1 MKIELKRRRVVQV
14 QEQLSHKDLCRST
27 LVQAASTDTSWTG
40 KHIHCTLH
48 IVTIIPSRIN
58 HQSAPGWEIELWN
71 SMMQLNPLSIYNVY
85 WYTFMLQLA
94 MRIVQYVSSSVNHSL
109 DISTDFTGVSL
120 VSEDSN
126 QRLIKCLVIKVV
138 ELKSCFVSR
147 QIYWHFVQTFYSG
160 TNYIK
165 ESKDVKIVKEVIW
178 SNRRRRKYWTIR
190 TFTWL
195 WCQK

>member
-1 MKIELKRRRVVQV
+1 MVQV

-94 MRIVQYVSSSVNHSL
+94 MRIVQYVSSSVSHSL
-109 DISTDFTGVSL
+109 DISTDFTYL

-147 QIYWHFVQTFYSG
+147 QIYWQFVQKFFIIWHG

-165 ESKDVKIVKEVIW
+165 ESKDVKIVKKVIW

-190 TFTWL
+190 IFTWL
-195 WCQK
+195 WRQK

>member
-1 MKIELKRRRVVQV
+1 
-14 QEQLSHKDLCRST
+14 
-27 LVQAASTDTSWTG
+27 
-40 KHIHCTLH
+40 
-48 IVTIIPSRIN
+48 
-58 HQSAPGWEIELWN
+58 
-71 SMMQLNPLSIYNVY
+71 
-85 WYTFMLQLA
+85 MLQLA
-94 MRIVQYVSSSVNHSL
+94 MRIVQYVSSSVSHSL
-109 DISTDFTGVSL
+109 DISTDFTYL

-178 SNRRRRKYWTIR
+178 SNRKRRKYWTIQ
-190 TFTWL
+190 TFT
-195 WCQK
+195 